1 MKKILQINTTIG
13 YASPGKIA
21 NDIGDLI
28 MESGNESYIA
38 YGRQPE
44 SKSNSSVIRIGN
56 NLDIYTHVLS
66 TRLFDD
72 HCFSSKKATQK
83 LVSQIKEIKPDLI
96 QIHNLHG
103 YYINIE
109 VLFSFLKDADIPV
122 VWTFHDAW
130 AITGHCTHFEH
141 VGCTK
146 WLTQCHSCPQTNT
159 YPNSVLL
166 DRSKQ
171 NYKDK
176 KRLFNYPKDL
186 TIVTPSSWLAN
197 LVNQSFLKEHTIKV
211 IPNGVSQEIFKPR
224 KNPELEKTLNLKN
237 KFVVLGVCSVWDK
250 GKGFCDFID
259 LAKMLSNEYAIVMVG
274 VTKKQAEMLPDN
286 VIAIPRTSNVEEL
299 AELYT
304 LADVYVN
311 LTYADTFPTTNLEAL
326 SCGTPIITYKTGG
339 SVESVT
345 QQTGMV
351 VEQGNLKEAVSA
363 ITQVKDLGKSHFEE
377 HCVTMAVDKF
387 NKQKQYLEYIKLY
400 QPLLG
405 N

>member
-1 MKKILQINTTIG
+1 MKKILQINTTVG

-28 MESGNESYIA
+28 LASGNESYIA

-44 SKSNSSVIRIGN
+44 SKSNSSVIRIGD

-72 HCFSSKKATQK
+72 HCFSSKKATKK
-83 LVSQIKEIKPDLI
+83 LVSKIKEIKPDLI

-109 VLFSFLKDADIPV
+109 VLFGYLKNVDIPV

-141 VGCTK
+141 VGCNK
-146 WLTQCHSCPQTNT
+146 WLTECHTCPQTNN
-159 YPNSVLL
+159 YPNSILL
-166 DRSKQ
+166 DRSRQ
-171 NYKDK
+171 NFRDK
-176 KRLFNYPKDL
+176 KRLFNYPNNL
-186 TIVTPSSWLAN
+186 TIVTPSTWLAN
-197 LVNQSFLKEHTIKV
+197 LVRQSFLKNHEVKV

-224 KNPELEKTLNLKN
+224 NNPQLQKTLNLKN

-250 GKGFCDFID
+250 GKGFYDFIA
-259 LAKMLSNEYAIVMVG
+259 LAEMLSSDYAIVMVG
-274 VTKKQAEMLPDN
+274 VTKKQVEMLPSN
-286 VIAIPRTSNVEEL
+286 IIAIPRTSNAEEL

-339 SVESVT
+339 SIESVT
-345 QQTGMV
+345 EHTGLV
-351 VEQGNLKEAVSA
+351 IEQGNLDQAVNA
-363 ITQVKDLGKSHFEE
+363 IGKIKNLGKIHYKE
-377 HCVTMAVDKF
+377 HCLTMASDKF

-400 QPLLG
+400 QPLMG